1 MPTPGENKE
10 STQSSRYSVAKLGE
24 KVDMKKAIT
33 SPPAVVLAVQPT
45 AYFRIDKPEE
55 LEAFEKDAQRFLGI
69 RNLRR
74 IGVGSESCSC
84 GCSDDCDMLEA

>member
-1 MPTPGENKE
+1 MPNQDA
-10 STQSSRYSVAKLGE
+10 TQSSRYSEAKLGE
-24 KVDMKKAIT
+24 KVDVKKAIS

-55 LEAFEKDAQRFLGI
+55 LEVFEKDAQRFLGI
-69 RNLRR
+69 SNLRR
-74 IGVGSESCSC
+74 MGVGSESCSC